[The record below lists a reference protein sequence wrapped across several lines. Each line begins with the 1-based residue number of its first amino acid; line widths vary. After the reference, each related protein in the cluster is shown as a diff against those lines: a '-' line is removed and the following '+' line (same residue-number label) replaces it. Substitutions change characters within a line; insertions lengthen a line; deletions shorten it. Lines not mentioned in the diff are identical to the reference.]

1 MKKSKGV
8 KCILTSKYF
17 LGFLCCIV
25 LVILYNYLTKSREGY
40 EGSKELLLVHMN
52 GCGHCDKLMP
62 KWKQFVAQNKSGI
75 KTRAVEMSKD
85 KSLVK
90 KYKIQG
96 YPTILLLGKNGK
108 KLDTYDGPRTVDG
121 LLDYCNK
128 N

>member
-17 LGFLCCIV
+17 LGFLFCIV

-52 GCGHCDKLMP
+52 GCGHCDDLMP

-96 YPTILLLGKNGK
+96 YPTILLLDKNGK